1 LAYNAVRLL
10 YNYFQDGGSAGNMV
24 TNTYAKSNYDRLRIN
39 KALGIIRNQQQEEEQ
54 EQQLL

>member
-1 LAYNAVRLL
+1 
-10 YNYFQDGGSAGNMV
+10 MV
-24 TNTYAKSNYDRLRIN
+24 TNTYAKSNYDRLHIN